1 MEGSNLRPPRCE
13 RGALTTELTAPSRWD
28 ELNYRH
34 TPAPT
39 QATAAVIFRSL
50 GVLAGMV
57 AVWKGDR
64 WWGAA
69 EVSGSAVAGSLVLVR
84 GGVRGVELSPMT
96 LELND

>member
-1 MEGSNLRPPRCE
+1 M
-13 RGALTTELTAPSRWD
+13 
-28 ELNYRH
+28 
-34 TPAPT
+34 
-39 QATAAVIFRSL
+39 IFRSL

-69 EVSGSAVAGSLVLVR
+69 EVSGSAVAGSLGLVR

>member
-1 MEGSNLRPPRCE
+1 M
-13 RGALTTELTAPSRWD
+13 
-28 ELNYRH
+28 
-34 TPAPT
+34 
-39 QATAAVIFRSL
+39 IFRSL

-64 WWGAA
+64 WWEAA